1 MSLTFHAE
9 LTWSDAAGTG
19 LCRRLRLDEATE
31 AFGLLERDGD
41 GWSLCI
47 PDGAEAEARVDERP
61 LDLRTLFLD
70 PSGERRLPLRAGL
83 EARVLMGGFRFEL
96 RPDAAA

>member
-1 MSLTFHAE
+1 MALARDLLDELRPQFH
-9 LTWSDAAGTG
+9 LV
-19 LCRRLRLDEATE
+19 REATE

>member
-9 LTWSDAAGTG
+9 LSWSEDGTG
-19 LCRRLRLDEATE
+19 LRRRLRLDEATE
-31 AFGLLERDGD
+31 AFGLLERDRD

-47 PDGAEAEARVDERP
+47 PSGAEAEARVDARP
-61 LDLRTLFLD
+61 VDLRTLWLE

-83 EARVLMGGFRFEL
+83 EARVRMGAFRFEL
-96 RPDAAA
+96 RPVAA